1 MPSWIIIV
9 ISVNVHAGIF
19 VLLCDYCHLLF
30 ILFHLYTVLDM
41 GSNFTHFDQIT
52 LKLKCTT
59 KKGKA
64 KVSWSG
70 MRPPPSGVLVDSL
83 VLKRAIPRGILVSLE
98 VQGLGRK
105 MEDRENIGTSRSMY
119 FILKYLSILD
129 SPISS
134 VSDIIV
140 KIGISLSFE

>member
-1 MPSWIIIV
+1 
-9 ISVNVHAGIF
+9 
-19 VLLCDYCHLLF
+19 
-30 ILFHLYTVLDM
+30 
-41 GSNFTHFDQIT
+41 
-52 LKLKCTT
+52 
-59 KKGKA
+59 
-64 KVSWSG
+64 

-83 VLKRAIPRGILVSLE
+83 VLKRAVPRGSLVSLE

-119 FILKYLSILD
+119 FILLSILD